1 MDELHVAI
9 EVGANPHDVAF
20 VRDQLDAYNVAI
32 TGCDDYCPLAIFVR
46 DAQGAVVGG
55 LTGFTW
61 GRCLK
66 IDILWVKEEWRHR
79 GYGARL
85 IAVAEAEARAHGC
98 QHAVLETHSF
108 QAPAFYRRRGY
119 AVCGA
124 YEGYP
129 AGHAKY
135 FLKKAI
141 RPVAVAD

>member
-32 TGCDDYCPLAIFVR
+32 TGCDDYRPLAIFVR

-108 QAPAFYRRRGY
+108 QAPGFYHKVGY
-119 AVCGA
+119 TVCGA
-124 YEGYP
+124 ADEYP
-129 AGHAKY
+129 AGYRHFQFQKR
-135 FLKKAI
+135 L
-141 RPVAVAD
+141 